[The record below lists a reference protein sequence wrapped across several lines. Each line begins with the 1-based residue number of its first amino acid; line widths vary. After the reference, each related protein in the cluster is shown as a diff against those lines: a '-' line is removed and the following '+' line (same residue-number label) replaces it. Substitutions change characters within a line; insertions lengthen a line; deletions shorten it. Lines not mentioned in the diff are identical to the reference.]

1 MSVQSPIQVPTQSVE
16 EILASIRQ
24 AIAADET
31 RRGRSMT
38 ALAPPASA
46 PPAPGRGNGNGN
58 VARNFVSASDDD
70 DWGVEP
76 DFETQ
81 NVIELAIEKAIDGV
95 GAALAA
101 ETAHDAGRASAG
113 EVEIG
118 MRGETGAVR
127 EDRRGDG
134 RPLLSAQ
141 AGAAVAASF
150 GDLARSV
157 ADLSPAEIR
166 AMAQDALRPML
177 KGWLD
182 DNLPSLV
189 ERLVRDEIERV
200 SRGR

>member
-1 MSVQSPIQVPTQSVE
+1 MSLQSPIQVPAQSVE

-31 RRGRSMT
+31 RRGRAMS
-38 ALAPPASA
+38 ALAPPASSPAA
-46 PPAPGRGNGNGN
+46 PRSNGNAG
-58 VARNFVSASDDD
+58 RNFVSANDDD
-70 DWGVEP
+70 DWGVAP

-95 GAALAA
+95 SAALAA
-101 ETAHDAGRASAG
+101 ETASDAGRFSGDAMES
-113 EVEIG
+113 E
-118 MRGETGAVR
+118 MRGESGAVR
-127 EDRRGDG
+127 EERRADG

-150 GDLARSV
+150 EDLARSV

-189 ERLVRDEIERV
+189 ERLVRDESERV

>member
-1 MSVQSPIQVPTQSVE
+1 MSVQSPLQVPAQSVE

-31 RRGRSMT
+31 RRGRTMT
-38 ALAPPASA
+38 ALAPPASSPLA
-46 PPAPGRGNGNGN
+46 PARGNGNAG
-58 VARNFVSASDDD
+58 RNFVSANDDD
-70 DWGVEP
+70 DWGVAP

-95 GAALAA
+95 SAALAA
-101 ETAHDAGRASAG
+101 ETESDARRVSGDA
-113 EVEIG
+113 VESD
-118 MRGETGAVR
+118 MRGQSDALR
-127 EDRRGDG
+127 EERRADG

-150 GDLARSV
+150 EDLARSV